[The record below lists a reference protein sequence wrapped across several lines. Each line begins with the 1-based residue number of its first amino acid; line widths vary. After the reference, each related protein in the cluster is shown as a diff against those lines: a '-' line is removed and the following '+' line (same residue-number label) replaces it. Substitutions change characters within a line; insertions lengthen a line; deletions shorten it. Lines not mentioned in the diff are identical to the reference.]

1 MRQKNT
7 SNKVLGN
14 IRLSMSEQLKEIAK
28 AQSSIY
34 FSGNIS
40 AYISHLILQDYEKNL
55 GNKTI
60 NTSGVLNTVE
70 NSTVN
75 LKNSKIKSKT
85 KK

>member
-14 IRLSMSEQLKEIAK
+14 LKLSMSEHLKEIAK
-28 AQSSIY
+28 RQAEIY
-34 FSGNIS
+34 FQGNIS
-40 AYISHLILQDYEKNL
+40 AYISYLILNDYKENPAEEITND
-55 GNKTI
+55 GT
-60 NTSGVLNTVE
+60 LNNIS

>member
-7 SNKVLGN
+7 SNKVLGA
-14 IRLSMSEQLKEIAK
+14 IRLSMSEHLKEIAK
-28 AQSSIY
+28 RQAEIY
-34 FSGNIS
+34 FQGNIS
-40 AYISHLILQDYEKNL
+40 AYVSYLILNDYKENPAKITND
-55 GNKTI
+55 GT
-60 NTSGVLNTVE
+60 LNNIS

>member
-7 SNKVLGN
+7 SNKVLGT
-14 IRLSMSEQLKEIAK
+14 IKLSMSEELREIAK
-28 AQSSIY
+28 MRASVY

-40 AYISHLILQDYEKNL
+40 AYVSHLILQDYEKNL
-55 GNKTI
+55 GNKTT